1 MELYWVQGYKYTW
14 SNWVGLVSCSSSFGV
29 KLKSESTIDATM
41 GLAVVQV
48 DVHLGVT
55 KGATATI
62 TTNLEKF
69 NTLGLFQKYSDTV
82 LDS

>member
-14 SNWVGLVSCSSSFGV
+14 SDGTGLVSRSSSLGV

-48 DVHLGVT
+48 DIHLWVT

-62 TTNLEKF
+62 TTNLEKLD
-69 NTLGLFQKYSDTV
+69 TLRFFPKIF
-82 LDS
+82 